1 MAEFICGIV
10 VIYVLFTYR
19 NLIGAYK
26 QPLEDGMERYIMEQ
40 QPENSRRNE
49 ELQNKIAKLDKI
61 VTIEDVKRTLQEKM
75 NKSA

>member
-1 MAEFICGIV
+1 
-10 VIYVLFTYR
+10 
-19 NLIGAYK
+19 
-26 QPLEDGMERYIMEQ
+26 LEDGMERYIMEQ